1 MINLSVLDES
11 TLVTPIVAEI
21 FVTDSAQKKMKEILD
36 DFDSE
41 KRGIDVV
48 VDRKTMNL
56 TQGTKI
62 DYTDGLMQSGF
73 KIENPK
79 AQATCGCGQSFA

>member
-11 TLVTPIVAEI
+11 TLVTPTVAEI

-41 KRGIDVV
+41 KRGMIRFVV
-48 VDRKTMNL
+48 SAGGCSRFMYDLQVE
-56 TQGTKI
+56 TK
-62 DYTDGLMQSGF
+62 
-73 KIENPK
+73 NPSDK
-79 AQATCGCGQSFA
+79 LDS